1 MNGKEWQI
9 ETSKTKIVDAV
20 FTLLPD
26 NTFDELTLN
35 EILNE
40 AGVSKRTFYR
50 YFKHKDDILEC
61 YYDQFVTRYC
71 QLKDEII
78 RQTSLRK
85 MMIINLDYFFRNRER
100 LRLLIRDRRHYRL
113 IENFNRVN
121 ERMYMGSAVWKRIR
135 ADGPDLSLDDM
146 YYFTV
151 GGYSNIIIHRI
162 MEENPKSS
170 SEIADDIFRA
180 LGELIKVFQMP
191 NRKRPA

>member
-50 YFKHKDDILEC
+50 YFKHKDDILEF
-61 YYDQFVTRYC
+61 YYDQFVTRYY

-78 RQTSLRK
+78 RQTSLKK
-85 MMIINLDYFFRNRER
+85 MMIINLDYFFKNRER

-135 ADGPDLSLDDM
+135 ADEPDLSLDDM

-151 GGYSNIIIHRI
+151 GGYSNIITHRI

>member
-1 MNGKEWQI
+1 M
-9 ETSKTKIVDAV
+9 ETSKTRIVDAV
-20 FTLLPD
+20 VTLLPD

-61 YYDQFVTRYC
+61 YYDQFVTRYY

-78 RQTSLRK
+78 RQTSLKK

-121 ERMYMGSAVWKRIR
+121 GRMYMGSAVWKRIR

-180 LGELIKVFQMP
+180 LGELIRVFQMP

>member
-50 YFKHKDDILEC
+50 YFKHKDDILEF
-61 YYDQFVTRYC
+61 YYDQFVTRYY

-78 RQTSLRK
+78 RQTSLKK
-85 MMIINLDYFFRNRER
+85 MMIINLDYFFKNRER

-135 ADGPDLSLDDM
+135 ADEPDLSLDDM